1 MIKLVD
7 LLKEITEGKQV
18 RDILKE
24 ITSTS
29 FLEDKILL
37 RFPTVIAK
45 DIKKAFSGVDFYV
58 LAFYEKNF
66 PGGETQKKYINSFQ
80 GGGDYDAPVLISK
93 VDYEAV
99 VQRMNPKFASN
110 IKSKLQAQRP
120 VLGNFTGFM
129 YKNLDIEDFKYKA
142 DDYFANESSIRDEVH
157 NKIIKIWN
165 GLKSKSI
172 DKFRVEGAYYHVS
185 VNDKLKS
192 GDIIKPYFDSK
203 EYAKIA
209 TQGSLGGWQANISFK
224 VTENVLEE
232 NRPSNA
238 PSRDKSS
245 YIFKVVDDAIEYLHG
260 GDRPI
265 YAVKATAKV
274 LWVDMKWV
282 DEIQSEIALFSSDRY
297 DDPDPDEEKEYH
309 DTLNE
314 MAKKYWAGKPTED
327 PVWEGITKNNLEVI
341 KKVRE

>member
-1 MIKLVD
+1 MIKLKD
-7 LLKEITEGKQV
+7 L
-18 RDILKE
+18 LKE

-66 PGGETQKKYINSFQ
+66 PGKETQKKYISSFM
-80 GGGDYDAPVLISK
+80 GGGDYAAPVLISK
-93 VDYEAV
+93 ADYEAV

-110 IKSKLQAQRP
+110 IKTRLQAQRP
-120 VLGNFTGFM
+120 VLGSFTSFM
-129 YKNLDIEDFKYKA
+129 YKNLDMEDFKYKA
-142 DDYFANESSIRDEVH
+142 DDYFANEKAITDEVH

-165 GLKSKSI
+165 DLKSKSF
-172 DKFRVEGAYYHVS
+172 DQFRVEGAYYHVS
-185 VNDKLKS
+185 ANDKLNP

-209 TQGSLGGWQANISFK
+209 TQGSIGGWQVEMSFK
-224 VTENVLEE
+224 FTENVLEE
-232 NRPSNA
+232 NRPSSA

-245 YIFKVVDDAIEYLHG
+245 YVFKVVDDAIEYLHG

-265 YAVKATAKV
+265 YAVKVTGKV

-282 DEIQSEIALFSSDRY
+282 DEIQSEIALFSADRY
-297 DDPDPDEEKEYH
+297 DDPTPEEEKEYN
-309 DTLNE
+309 DTLNK
-314 MAKKYWAGKPTED
+314 MAKKYWAGKPTKA
-327 PVWEGITKNNLEVI
+327 PVWEGITKSDIVVL
-341 KKVRE
+341 KKVKE

>member
-1 MIKLVD
+1 MIRL
-7 LLKEITEGKQV
+7 

-58 LAFYEKNF
+58 LAFYNKNF
-66 PGGETQKKYINSFQ
+66 PGEKTQKKYINSFQ
-80 GGGDYDAPVLISK
+80 GGGDYNAPVLISK
-93 VDYEAV
+93 TDYEAV
-99 VQRMNPKFASN
+99 VRRMNPKFAST
-110 IKSKLQAQRP
+110 IKTRLQAQRP
-120 VLGNFTGFM
+120 VLGNFTSFM
-129 YKNLDIEDFKYKA
+129 HKNLDIEDFKYKA

-165 GLKSKSI
+165 DLKSKSF
-172 DKFRVEGAYYHVS
+172 DSLRVEGSYYHVS
-185 VNDKLKS
+185 VNDKLKP
-192 GDIIKPYFDSK
+192 GDIIKPYFDSE

-209 TQGSLGGWQANISFK
+209 TQGSLGGWQAEMSFK
-224 VTENVLEE
+224 FTENILEE

-238 PSRDKSS
+238 PTRDKSS
-245 YIFKVVDDAIEYLHG
+245 YVFKVVDDAVEYLHG

-282 DEIQSEIALFSSDRY
+282 DEIQSEIGLFNYDRY
-297 DDPDPDEEKEYH
+297 DDPTPEEEKEYH

-314 MAKKYWAGKPTED
+314 MAKKYWAAKPTKD
-327 PVWEGITKNNLEVI
+327 PVWEGITKDTLEVI

>member
-1 MIKLVD
+1 MIRLTD
-7 LLKEITEGKQV
+7 L
-18 RDILKE
+18 LKE

-66 PGGETQKKYINSFQ
+66 PGGETQKKYINSFMD
-80 GGGDYDAPVLISK
+80 GGDYNAPVLISK
-93 VDYEAV
+93 ADFEAV

-110 IKSKLQAQRP
+110 IKTRLQAQRP
-120 VLGNFTGFM
+120 VLGHFTSFM

-142 DDYFANESSIRDEVH
+142 DDYFANEKAITDEVH

-165 GLKSKSI
+165 DLRSKSF
-172 DKFRVEGAYYHVS
+172 DQYRVEGAYYHVS
-185 VNDKLKS
+185 ANDKLKP

-209 TQGSLGGWQANISFK
+209 TQGSIGGYAAAMFFRI
-224 VTENVLEE
+224 TEVVLEK
-232 NRPSNA
+232 NRPSSA
-238 PSRDKSS
+238 PSRDKSN
-245 YIFKVVDDAIEYLHG
+245 YVFKVVDDAVEYLHG

-265 YAVKATAKV
+265 YAVKVTGKV
-274 LWVDMKWV
+274 LWVDMKWI
-282 DEIQSEIALFSSDRY
+282 DEIQSEISLFSDDRY
-297 DDPDPDEEKEYH
+297 DDPDPEEEKEYN
-309 DTLNE
+309 DKLNE
-314 MAKKYWAGKPTED
+314 MAKKYWAGKPTQD
-327 PVWEGITKNNLEVI
+327 PVWEGITKGNLEVI

>member
-1 MIKLVD
+1 MIRLKD
-7 LLKEITEGKQV
+7 L
-18 RDILKE
+18 LKE

-37 RFPTVIAK
+37 QFPTVIAK
-45 DIKKAFSGVDFYV
+45 DIKKAFSGVDFYI

-80 GGGDYDAPVLISK
+80 GGGDYNAPVLISK
-93 VDYEAV
+93 ADYEAV

-110 IKSKLQAQRP
+110 IKTRLQAQRP

-129 YKNLDIEDFKYKA
+129 YKNLDMEDFKYKA
-142 DDYFANESSIRDEVH
+142 DDYFANERSIRDEVH

-165 GLKSKSI
+165 DLKSKSF
-172 DKFRVEGAYYHVS
+172 DKFRVEGAYYHAS
-185 VNDKLKS
+185 ANDKLKP
-192 GDIIKPYFDSK
+192 GDIIKPYFDSE

-209 TQGSLGGWQANISFK
+209 TQGSIGGYAAAMSFK
-224 VTENVLEE
+224 FTESVLEE

-238 PSRDKSS
+238 LSRDKSN
-245 YIFKVVDDAIEYLHG
+245 YVFKVVDDAIEYLHG

-265 YAVKATAKV
+265 YAVKVTEKV
-274 LWVDMKWV
+274 SWVDMKWV

-297 DDPDPDEEKEYH
+297 DEPSPEEEKEYR
-309 DTLNE
+309 DTLNK
-314 MAKKYWAGKPTED
+314 MAKKYWAGKPTQD
-327 PVWEGITKNNLEVI
+327 PVWEGITKGNLEVI
-341 KKVRE
+341 KKVRN

>member
-1 MIKLVD
+1 MIKL
-7 LLKEITEGKQV
+7 K
-18 RDILKE
+18 DILEE

-37 RFPTVIAK
+37 RFPSVIAK

-93 VDYEAV
+93 ADFETV

-110 IKSKLQAQRP
+110 IKTKLQAQRP
-120 VLGNFTGFM
+120 VLGNFTSFM
-129 YKNLDIEDFKYKA
+129 YKNLDMEDFKYKA
-142 DDYFANESSIRDEVH
+142 DDYFNDESSIVDSVH
-157 NKIIKIWN
+157 TKIIEIWN
-165 GLKSKSI
+165 DLKSKSF
-172 DKFRVEGAYYHVS
+172 DPLRVKGAYYHVS
-185 VNDKLKS
+185 INDRLKP

-209 TQGSLGGWQANISFK
+209 TQGSIGGWQAEMSFK
-224 VTENVLEE
+224 ITESVLEE
-232 NRPSNA
+232 NRPSSA

-245 YIFKVVDDAIEYLHG
+245 YVFKIVDDAVEYLHG

-265 YAVKATAKV
+265 YAVKATGKV
-274 LWVDMKWV
+274 SWVDMKWV
-282 DEIQSEIALFSSDRY
+282 DEIQSEISLFSSDRD
-297 DDPDPDEEKEYH
+297 DDPNPEEEKEYH

-327 PVWEGITKNNLEVI
+327 PVWEGITKGGLVVI
-341 KKVRE
+341 KKVRVE

>member
-1 MIKLVD
+1 MIRLKD
-7 LLKEITEGKQV
+7 LLKEV
-18 RDILKE
+18 
-24 ITSTS
+24 TSHT

-66 PGGETQKKYINSFQ
+66 PGGETQKKYIDSFM
-80 GGGDYDAPVLISK
+80 GGGDYNAPVLISK
-93 VDYEAV
+93 ADFEAV
-99 VQRMNPKFASN
+99 IQRMNPKFASN
-110 IKSKLQAQRP
+110 IKTKLQAQRP

-129 YKNLDIEDFKYKA
+129 YKNLDMEDFKYKA
-142 DDYFANESSIRDEVH
+142 DDYFANEKAITDEVH

-165 GLKSKSI
+165 GLRSKSF
-172 DKFRVEGAYYHVS
+172 DQFRVKGSYYHVS
-185 VNDKLKS
+185 ANDKLKP
-192 GDIIKPYFDSK
+192 GDVIKPYFNSE

-209 TQGSLGGWQANISFK
+209 TQGSLSGWRAEMSFK
-224 VTENVLEE
+224 FTENVLEE
-232 NRPSNA
+232 NRPSSA

-245 YIFKVVDDAIEYLHG
+245 YVFKVVDDAIEYLHG

-265 YAVKATAKV
+265 YAVKVTGKV

-282 DEIQSEIALFSSDRY
+282 DEIQSEISLFNDDRY
-297 DDPDPDEEKEYH
+297 DEPTTEEEKEYH
-309 DTLNE
+309 DKLNE

-327 PVWEGITKNNLEVI
+327 PVWEGITKNNIEVI
-341 KKVRE
+341 KKVKE